1 MKNKICHLLILFFII
16 SCSSKEQ
23 EPILVQEPVPV
34 NNSSQPI
41 PGGKS
46 YYTVVYGHMTNT
58 IADPVV
64 WSRLATINFDGP
76 KGTFTESF
84 CSWSSDLMK
93 GKALLPICNHTCTV
107 DGITGD
113 VNIYTP
119 TGWGTPTVKTG
130 TYIYDSSTK
139 SITMTWPDGKTE
151 QWKVYTVVDAGLAKL
166 ELVSS
171 SYGITHG
178 VGYGSNSNWSVYKKI
193 TEVPRIYFHGKSVI
207 ASYAAGGR
215 TNSEWVNSD
224 WNLANFSLEMAQD
237 TLLFYRQPAAAPCD
251 SPNNTTERKGIVY
264 HVGSNHNRSMIIN
277 QWCANL
283 CVAPNYNF
291 PNYTGNM
298 HPYAVQQ
305 IINDNGD
312 LKGFLIIEEQNP
324 PQASYN
330 GYFQYQII
338 ERLDNNYTL
347 N

>member
-1 MKNKICHLLILFFII
+1 MKKFYFFLIFSLII

-23 EPILVQEPVPV
+23 EPVTPGQQPDPVV
-34 NNSSQPI
+34 DNSQPL

-58 IADPVV
+58 TTDPVV
-64 WSRLATINFDGP
+64 WSRLATITFDGP

-93 GKALLPICNHTCTV
+93 GKTLLPICNHTCTV
-107 DGITGD
+107 DGITAD

-119 TGWGTPTVKTG
+119 TGWGTPTTKTG
-130 TYIYDSSTK
+130 TYVYNSANNTVIMS
-139 SITMTWPDGKTE
+139 WDGKIE
-151 QWKVYTVVDAGLAKL
+151 QWKVYTVVNAGLAKL
-166 ELVSS
+166 DLVSS
-171 SYGITHG
+171 SYGITHA
-178 VGYGSNSNWSVYKKI
+178 VGYGSNSKWSVCKKI
-193 TEVPRIYFHGKSVI
+193 TEVPRIFYHGKSVT
-207 ASYAAGGR
+207 ARYAADGR

-224 WNLANFSLEMAQD
+224 WDLANFSLEMAQD
-237 TLLFYRQPAAAPCD
+237 TLLYYRQPTAAPCD

-264 HVGSNHNRSMIIN
+264 HVGSLHNRSMIIN

-305 IINDNGD
+305 IINDAGD
-312 LKGFLIIEEQNP
+312 LKGFLIIEQQNP

-338 ERLDNNYTL
+338 ERLDNHYTL
-347 N
+347 M

>member
-1 MKNKICHLLILFFII
+1 MKKFHLFLIFSLII
-16 SCSSKEQ
+16 SCSNKEQ
-23 EPILVQEPVPV
+23 EPVTPGQQ
-34 NNSSQPI
+34 SDHSQPL

-46 YYTVVYGHMTNT
+46 YYTFVYGHMTNT
-58 IADPVV
+58 TADPVV
-64 WSRLATINFDGP
+64 WSRLSTITFDGP
-76 KGTFTESF
+76 KATFTESF

-93 GKALLPICNHTCTV
+93 GKSLLTICNHTCTV

-130 TYIYDSSTK
+130 TYVYSNTSNTL
-139 SITMTWPDGKTE
+139 TMTWPDGKTE
-151 QWKVYTVVDAGLAKL
+151 QWKVYTVVNAGLAKL

-193 TEVPRIYFHGKSVI
+193 TEVPRIFYHGKSVI
-207 ASYAAGGR
+207 ARYAADGR

-237 TLLFYRQPAAAPCD
+237 TLLFYRQPTAAPCD

-264 HVGSNHNRSMIIN
+264 HVGSLHNRSMIIN

-305 IINDNGD
+305 IINDAGD
-312 LKGFLIIEEQNP
+312 LKGFLIIEQQNP
-324 PQASYN
+324 PQSSYN

-338 ERLDNNYTL
+338 ERLDDHYTL
-347 N
+347 M